1 MKKLFAIIP
10 FLIIFWG
17 CPQMEYDLDKE
28 SPYVTSATFGTSLS
42 LRRTDNISFEN
53 FAEQNKGISRDGE
66 LFIRFSEPMYLNS
79 LFQYGES
86 ETIVLVKEENFTRTL
101 FNGIENPP
109 LSDSNYAKIE
119 KGLLFEKSGNF
130 DDYIKVS
137 FKDGKTLDANTKY
150 ALIISKSVVDMNGKA
165 LGVEY
170 IENNE
175 TILKNENL
183 IVFFE
188 TAQ

>member
-17 CPQMEYDLDKE
+17 CPQMEYDYDNK
-28 SPYVTSATFGTSLS
+28 SPFIKTITVGSTSLQKS
-42 LRRTDNISFEN
+42 RDKNISFKQIDS
-53 FAEQNKGISRDGE
+53 QNTNIEIDQPIIIS
-66 LFIRFSEPMYLNS
+66 FSEDMYINS

-86 ETIVLVKEENFTRTL
+86 ETVVLVKEDNYTRTL
-101 FNGIENPP
+101 FNGIANPP

-119 KGLLFEKSGNF
+119 KDLTYSKYSTIGVQISFEER
-130 DDYIKVS
+130 
-137 FKDGKTLDANTKY
+137 TLERNTKY

-175 TILKNENL
+175 TIYKNENFIL
-183 IVFFE
+183 FFQ
-188 TAQ
+188 TAP